1 MKFSHVDGGKEFDW
15 GKTSQLYAKYR
26 DIYPPEFLN
35 RLCAAADIAAGN
47 NILDIGT
54 GTGVIPRML
63 YGTGAYF
70 TGIDIA
76 DNQIAEAC
84 RLAREG
90 NMDINFI
97 CAPAENYSAEGHK
110 LDSVIACQCFT
121 YFDHAKLSVNLASI
135 LAPQGIFCVAYMGW
149 LPEED
154 GIAARSEEL
163 ILKYNPAW
171 TGRGDTVK
179 PLDIPDCCLNYFK
192 VVRKDVFRL
201 NVQFSRKSWHGR
213 ILSCRG
219 VSASL
224 KQDKIEEFSLEH
236 MQMLR
241 KSAPENF
248 YVRHYAAIT
257 ELIKL

>member
-35 RLCAAADIAAGN
+35 RLCAAADIATGK

-97 CAPAENYSAEGHK
+97 CAPAENYSSEGHK
-110 LDSVIACQCFT
+110 FDSVIACQCFT
-121 YFDHAKLSVNLASI
+121 YFDHAKLSVNLAS
-135 LAPQGIFCVAYMGW
+135 AHAN
-149 LPEED
+149 
-154 GIAARSEEL
+154 AAEVC
-163 ILKYNPAW
+163 A
-171 TGRGDTVK
+171 
-179 PLDIPDCCLNYFK
+179 
-192 VVRKDVFRL
+192 
-201 NVQFSRKSWHGR
+201 
-213 ILSCRG
+213 
-219 VSASL
+219 
-224 KQDKIEEFSLEH
+224 
-236 MQMLR
+236 
-241 KSAPENF
+241 
-248 YVRHYAAIT
+248 
-257 ELIKL
+257 

>member
-15 GKTSQLYAKYR
+15 GKTSQLYAKNR
-26 DIYPPEFLN
+26 DIYPREFLN
-35 RLCAAADIAAGN
+35 RLCAAADIATGR

-54 GTGVIPRML
+54 GTGVISRML

-97 CAPAENYSAEGHK
+97 CAPAENYSSEGHK
-110 LDSVIACQCFT
+110 FDSVIACQCFT

-149 LPEED
+149 FPEED

-179 PLDIPDCCLNYFK
+179 PLDIPDCYLNYFK

-201 NVQFSRKSWHGR
+201 NVQFSRKSWHSR
-213 ILSCRG
+213 ILPCRG
-219 VSASL
+219 VARL
-224 KQDKIEEFSLEH
+224 LN
-236 MQMLR
+236 R
-241 KSAPENF
+241 
-248 YVRHYAAIT
+248 
-257 ELIKL
+257 IKLKSFRSSTCKCCGSLRLKIFM